1 MPAERFTGATSRV
14 WLALLKAG
22 GRLSPSEVAQLVE
35 GVDPTSVKSL
45 LFSLSTSGAAHK
57 YDASRPMRY
66 GVTLHCRVPMGVTI
80 GEILECTT
88 AQEAE

>member
-1 MPAERFTGATSRV
+1 MADRFTGATSKV

-22 GRLSPSEVAQLVE
+22 GRLSTSEVTKLVD
-35 GVDPTSVKSL
+35 VDPESVRAL
-45 LFSLSTSGAAHK
+45 LHSLSTSGAAHK
-57 YDASRPMRY
+57 YDTSKPMRY